1 MTTTTTTATSPIPG
15 AEALTLEVP
24 GATLTYDVRRVDGTS
39 EPPLLLIGSPMG
51 AGGFPS
57 LAAQLPDRTLVSMD
71 PRNNGERS
79 PADDPS
85 VPITPEVA
93 ADDVHRVIEAVGGG
107 PVDLFGS
114 SGGAVVTLALIAKYP
129 NDVRIAIAHEPPL
142 AAIVDDREQALAAIR
157 ALNET
162 YHRSGGGVG
171 MAHFIAIVSHA
182 GPFTADVAAAPPP
195 DPAMFGM
202 PADDDGTRTDL
213 MLEHNMRWLA
223 TYEPDFDAIRRAPTR
238 LVLAAGEKSGGP
250 SDGILAS
257 RGAFAAAARLGT
269 DVAIFPGDHGGF
281 MGGEYGQPPGE
292 PEAFAAKLREVLAS
306 A

>member
-1 MTTTTTTATSPIPG
+1 MTTTTATSPIPG
-15 AEALTLEVP
+15 AEARTLEVP
-24 GATLTYDVRRVDGTS
+24 GATLTYDIRRAEGTS
-39 EPPLLLIGSPMG
+39 EPPLVLIGSPMG

-57 LAAQLPDRTLVSMD
+57 LAAHLPDRTIVSLD

-79 PADDPS
+79 PADDPT

-107 PVDLFGS
+107 PVDLFAS
-114 SGGAVVTLALIAKYP
+114 SGGAVLALALIAKYP
-129 NDVRIAIAHEPPL
+129 NDVRTAVAHEPPL
-142 AAIVDDREQALAAIR
+142 AAIVEDREHALAAVK

-171 MAHFIAIVSHA
+171 MAHFIAIVSHF
-182 GPFTADVAAAPPP
+182 GPFTAEVAAAPPP

-223 TYEPDFDAIRRAPTR
+223 TYEPDFEAI
-238 LVLAAGEKSGGP
+238 
-250 SDGILAS
+250 
-257 RGAFAAAARLGT
+257 
-269 DVAIFPGDHGGF
+269 
-281 MGGEYGQPPGE
+281 
-292 PEAFAAKLREVLAS
+292 
-306 A
+306 